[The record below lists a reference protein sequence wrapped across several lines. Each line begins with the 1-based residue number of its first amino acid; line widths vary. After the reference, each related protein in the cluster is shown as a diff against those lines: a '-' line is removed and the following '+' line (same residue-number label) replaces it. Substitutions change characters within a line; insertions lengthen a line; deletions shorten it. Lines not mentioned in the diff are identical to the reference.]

1 VVIHTLHRLGI
12 KVRFGRSP
20 HSSELEFRRL
30 FRDNYLL
37 HHPPLIMT
45 SEISNYFLSA
55 PPTSQLEAPEEIQR
69 VGDFE
74 STRTE
79 PIEEEEITDPG
90 LELSQLTGYELSRDL
105 KKLRSFIWTHGWRLI
120 NDEGMEHWICRKCH
134 TGPLKPKKP
143 NGHLFKTT
151 TQTSGRSTTYA
162 TYTALYHQ
170 ELRQYVH
177 VGPSATPSGSR
188 QASITGFTAPSTGAR
203 NSDGSFDYDVFK
215 GLLLQLFTTRS
226 LPFALIDDE
235 AFRSLLIYCQPLLND
250 CIPSRRT
257 LRRYI
262 EVTYNQCLT
271 MVESH
276 LKAAT
281 TKINLSFDL

>member
-1 VVIHTLHRLGI
+1 MSHRTP
-12 KVRFGRSP
+12 KT
-20 HSSELEFRRL
+20 E
-30 FRDNYLL
+30 
-37 HHPPLIMT
+37 
-45 SEISNYFLSA
+45 
-55 PPTSQLEAPEEIQR
+55 EA
-69 VGDFE
+69 
-74 STRTE
+74 
-79 PIEEEEITDPG
+79 
-90 LELSQLTGYELSRDL
+90 
-105 KKLRSFIWTHGWRLI
+105 KWASFQDH
-120 NDEGMEHWICRKCH
+120 D
-134 TGPLKPKKP
+134 
-143 NGHLFKTT
+143 
-151 TQTSGRSTTYA
+151 GRSTTYA

-177 VGPSATPSGSR
+177 AGPSATPSGSR